1 MIVTDELVGSA
12 DLMTRLALWFLLR
25 NLGETRWGFFPF
37 GFTQGFPKVARETRV
52 EGFVARGRG

>member
-1 MIVTDELVGSA
+1 
-12 DLMTRLALWFLLR
+12 MTRLALWFLLR